1 MTKQLSLP
9 VGKTTGGK
17 VNNITAVVPTRSGSE
32 RVKSKNTRPFAE
44 KSLLEYK
51 LITLLKL
58 KENGYIQD
66 IVVNSDCD
74 ESKRISE
81 QYNVRFIQ
89 RDEYLASSDAPIT
102 DYWKEVLT
110 NVETE
115 HSMLCQCTS
124 PLISYETYVKS
135 IEMYR
140 GKSLLGTELVK
151 DYLWRGDESVNYNW
165 PDHPKSQE
173 LSNDFWKI
181 NFGIVI
187 ISSEELSQ
195 YNNIKT
201 PNTQMFPVPDDESLD
216 IDNMIEFEL
225 AESYYED

>member
-1 MTKQLSLP
+1 MNS
-9 VGKTTGGK
+9 
-17 VNNITAVVPTRSGSE
+17 ITAVVPTRAGSE

-58 KENGYIQD
+58 KESGYIQD
-66 IVVNSDCD
+66 IVVNSDCED
-74 ESKRISE
+74 SKRISE
-81 QYNVRFIQ
+81 QYNIRFIQ
-89 RDEYLASSDAPIT
+89 REEYLASSDAPIT

-124 PLISYETYVKS
+124 PLISYDTYVNA

-140 GKSLLGTELVK
+140 GKSLLGSELVK
-151 DYLWRGDESVNYNW
+151 DYIWKKDESVNYNW

-173 LSNDFWKI
+173 LSGEFWKI

-187 ISSEELSQ
+187 ISSEELSKLEVD
-195 YNNIKT
+195 YGYPNIKT
-201 PNTQMFPVPDDESLD
+201 PNTQLYPIPVDESLD
-216 IDNMIEFEL
+216 IDNMIEFQV

>member
-1 MTKQLSLP
+1 
-9 VGKTTGGK
+9 
-17 VNNITAVVPTRSGSE
+17 
-32 RVKSKNTRPFAE
+32 
-44 KSLLEYK
+44 
-51 LITLLKL
+51 
-58 KENGYIQD
+58 
-66 IVVNSDCD
+66 
-74 ESKRISE
+74 
-81 QYNVRFIQ
+81 
-89 RDEYLASSDAPIT
+89 
-102 DYWKEVLT
+102 
-110 NVETE
+110 
-115 HSMLCQCTS
+115 
-124 PLISYETYVKS
+124 
-135 IEMYR
+135 MYR